1 MTDFDDTNRGVLFKN
16 DRKEKETHSD
26 YNGTI
31 NVGGTDFWLN
41 AWLKESKSG
50 TKFFSLSVKE
60 KEGGATRA
68 STSSAPAA
76 PISLDDVPF

>member
-16 DRKEKETHSD
+16 DRKEKETHAD
-26 YNGTI
+26 YNGSI

-68 STSSAPAA
+68 STPSAPAA